1 MKRQIC
7 LVIFAI
13 FAILC
18 TVAAILPA
26 TAQKNSSS
34 FPNGFHIGITGEGNI
49 AQKMAVIQTSG
60 SWPESISHPAWG
72 WETGLELS
80 YHFAKY
86 FGVSVAAVY
95 GTVAQIKYD
104 VYVPLFEYFGEED
117 RYDPAGN
124 TQLCRF
130 QIPVKFEFHTPL
142 TKNFSFCGSIGMNI
156 KNITSAIRYAYLK
169 ERLPLDVAVSLCNY
183 RILHSSN
190 VINNPYYFESFLEEE
205 LGHKIQLDLLL
216 SIGVYY
222 QLPYNDLIRA
232 SLIGNFSFNDKLKG
246 IYEYPLANTSGTMSY
261 RHNHIGLELAYIHC
275 FRTKAQRAARRESK
289 GK

>member
-60 SWPESISHPAWG
+60 SWPEPISHPALG
-72 WETGLELS
+72 WKTGLEFS

-104 VYVPLFEYFGEED
+104 VYCPLFEYFGVED

-142 TKNFSFCGSIGMNI
+142 AKNFSFCGSIGMNI

-183 RILHSSN
+183 RMLHSSN

-205 LGHKIQLDLLL
+205 LGHKIQLDFLL

-261 RHNHIGLELAYIHC
+261 RHNYIGLELSYIHC
-275 FRTKAQRAARRESK
+275 FRTKAQRAAWRESK